1 MSKPTVTAQLSF
13 TGTAV
18 YVYCIVPDGADGD
31 HITKSDLTFTIDDQP
46 VGTFTRTPTGEPVS
60 FLFNHLVFAHDG
72 LGEGTHHL
80 VISSPPNGALLLDYV
95 QVTSP
100 EVETTTTSVSST
112 ASSSPAVSAAPVI
125 EDAQMKHRNSVS
137 FAVAVGATVGT
148 LSAVTFVLC
157 LSLYCRRRRSA
168 RRARLEAGSNGPTPT
183 PGFVPRFFT
192 RADHGQDEESVSGSE
207 APLVPGDGEDAEEDV
222 RDSGVSGAPPSSRRS
237 RRTPRMVQIQSPA
250 ATAPVFVP
258 RYFPGTVIPPPV
270 VPVSNEQTRPALPSL
285 PTQMPLLATGSALAT
300 PLPAL
305 TEEDEAALAIM
316 ADALPPPGGED
327 PPPFDPVRLPSYET
341 ATLEQ
346 TDLPLPSSSEAPQQ
360 QQGSLDSTRL

>member
-1 MSKPTVTAQLSF
+1 
-13 TGTAV
+13 
-18 YVYCIVPDGADGD
+18 
-31 HITKSDLTFTIDDQP
+31 
-46 VGTFTRTPTGEPVS
+46 
-60 FLFNHLVFAHDG
+60 
-72 LGEGTHHL
+72 
-80 VISSPPNGALLLDYV
+80 
-95 QVTSP
+95 
-100 EVETTTTSVSST
+100 
-112 ASSSPAVSAAPVI
+112 
-125 EDAQMKHRNSVS
+125 MKHRNSVS

-207 APLVPGDGEDAEEDV
+207 APLVSGDGGDAEEDV
-222 RDSGVSGAPPSSRRS
+222 RDSGVSGAPPSTRRS

-250 ATAPVFVP
+250 ATAVFVP
-258 RYFPGTVIPPPV
+258 RYFPGTVIPPPPPPRTPSPPPV

-285 PTQMPLLATGSALAT
+285 PTQMPLLSTGSALAT

-316 ADALPPPGGED
+316 ADALPRQEARTRRRSTPSACRATKPP
-327 PPPFDPVRLPSYET
+327 R
-341 ATLEQ
+341 
-346 TDLPLPSSSEAPQQ
+346 SSRP
-360 QQGSLDSTRL
+360 TCPCR